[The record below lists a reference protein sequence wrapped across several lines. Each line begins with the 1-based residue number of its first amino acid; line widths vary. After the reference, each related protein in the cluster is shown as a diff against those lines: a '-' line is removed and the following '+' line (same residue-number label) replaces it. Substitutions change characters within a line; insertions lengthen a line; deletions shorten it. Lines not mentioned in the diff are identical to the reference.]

1 MVLRFHPKEGM
12 FLVCDYRGYEKP
24 EMVKRRPVVV
34 ISPRFRTREGLCTV
48 VPLSCSIPDPVMPYH
63 VLLELDHP
71 LGGRWQ
77 QMTLWAKCDMVTVA
91 SFKRLDLIR
100 IGKTKDGRR
109 LYNYTRLD
117 DDKLL
122 DLRQAVARSIGLLT

>member
-48 VPLSCSIPDPVMPYH
+48 VPLSCSTPDPVMPYH
-63 VLLELDHP
+63 VLLELDRP